1 MPPSMKLQE
10 LSVFSGHTSGMGSNT
25 FLVAIL
31 HTYDNDHF
39 TVEASFRLSEGLPC
53 SLPQFRSIA
62 KVRWSPSR

>member
-1 MPPSMKLQE
+1 MPPSTKLQE

-31 HTYDNDHF
+31 CTCNIDHF
-39 TVEASFRLSEGLPC
+39 TVEASFRLSEDPPY

-62 KVRWSPSR
+62 KDRWSPSR

>member
-1 MPPSMKLQE
+1 MPPSTKLQE

-31 HTYDNDHF
+31 RTYNIDHF
-39 TVEASFRLSEGLPC
+39 AVEASFHLSEGLPC

-62 KVRWSPSR
+62 KDR